1 MEKIFNKKTY
11 FIIVI
16 VQVLL
21 LVLLKNY
28 ITDLYYTGFQNK
40 GFNNKV
46 IDKVTSK
53 TYDKYTALM
62 KSEDYEKFDKA
73 YKYNK
78 KNDTYTLK
86 KKYDKDEIERITKEV
101 LPMHYLFYQGL
112 QNSSKEVLQVTEY
125 QNIYNVLLGLNDDQ
139 KNKILK
145 DARKELKTYSDKE
158 LSEYVIK
165 DTQIEYK
172 NLGYNINNIK
182 NKYII
187 NCFIKISS
195 LTTLLIILSVINII
209 TRKKTKS
216 NFRKLEILQ
225 DIVLLLITFIYL
237 FKVKLVLTIILL
249 VIYLL
254 LFGCIKLLDNLRRQ
268 INTYNI
274 ELSKLEDLI
283 DTNSQKEKNY
293 LIKWVFIPLILLFLN
308 IVIYNRY
315 TTYHIFT
322 GVVPYTFQLHLLYY
336 FILIINIFVYR
347 DLFFQAIEIAKENR
361 PTIKKEK
368 KVIERKEVHTQKE
381 EKKKKKKKKK
391 SKK

>member
-195 LTTLLIILSVINII
+195 LTTLLILLSVINII
-209 TRKKTKS
+209 TRKKTKT

-368 KVIERKEVHTQKE
+368 KIIERKEVHTHKE

>member
-1 MEKIFNKKTY
+1 MNKLFNKKTY

-16 VQVLL
+16 IQVIL
-21 LVLLKNY
+21 LVLLKNS
-28 ITDLYYTGFQNK
+28 ITGLYYTGFQNK

-46 IDKVTSK
+46 IDKVTSR
-53 TYDKYTALM
+53 TYDKYAALM

-78 KNDTYTLK
+78 KKDIYTLK
-86 KKYDKDEIERITKEV
+86 KKYDNEEIERITKEI

-125 QNIYNVLLGLNDDQ
+125 QNIYNVLAGLNDDQ

-145 DARKELKTYSDKE
+145 DARKELNTYSDKE
-158 LSEYVIK
+158 LYELIIK

-182 NKYII
+182 SKYIA
-187 NCFIKISS
+187 NCFIKISL
-195 LTTLLIILSVINII
+195 LTIILIVLSIINIF
-209 TRKKTKS
+209 TRKKT
-216 NFRKLEILQ
+216 NNNHRKLEIIQ

-237 FKVKLVLTIILL
+237 FKVKLILTIILL

-283 DTNSQKEKNY
+283 DTNKHKEKNY
-293 LIKWVFIPLILLFLN
+293 LIKWVFIPLILTFLN

-322 GVVPYTFQLHLLYY
+322 GVVPYTFQLNLLYY

-347 DLFFQAIEIAKENR
+347 DLFFQAIEIVKENR

-368 KVIERKEVHTQKE
+368 KIIERKESSSQKE

>member
-195 LTTLLIILSVINII
+195 LTTLLILLNVINII

>member
-182 NKYII
+182 NKYLL

-209 TRKKTKS
+209 TRKKTKT

-368 KVIERKEVHTQKE
+368 KVIERKEVHSQKE

>member
-195 LTTLLIILSVINII
+195 LTTLLILLSVINII
-209 TRKKTKS
+209 TRKKTKT

>member
-21 LVLLKNY
+21 LVLLKNS

-195 LTTLLIILSVINII
+195 LTTLLILLSVINII
-209 TRKKTKS
+209 IRKKTKT

-225 DIVLLLITFIYL
+225 DIVLLIITFIYL

-368 KVIERKEVHTQKE
+368 KVIERKEVHSQKE

>member
-125 QNIYNVLLGLNDDQ
+125 QNIYNVLLELNDNQ

-195 LTTLLIILSVINII
+195 LTTLLILLSVINII
-209 TRKKTKS
+209 IRKKTKT

-293 LIKWVFIPLILLFLN
+293 LIKWVIIPLILLFLN

-322 GVVPYTFQLHLLYY
+322 GVVPYTFQLQLLYY

>member
-21 LVLLKNY
+21 LVLLKNS

-125 QNIYNVLLGLNDDQ
+125 QNIYNVLLELNDNQ

-195 LTTLLIILSVINII
+195 LTTLLILLSVINII
-209 TRKKTKS
+209 IRKKTKT

-293 LIKWVFIPLILLFLN
+293 LIKWVIIPLILLFLN

-322 GVVPYTFQLHLLYY
+322 GVVPYTFQLQLLYY

-368 KVIERKEVHTQKE
+368 KVIERKEVHSQKE

>member
-1 MEKIFNKKTY
+1 MNKLFNKKTY

-16 VQVLL
+16 IQVIL
-21 LVLLKNY
+21 LVLLKNS

-46 IDKVTSK
+46 IDKVTSR
-53 TYDKYTALM
+53 TYDKYAALM

-78 KNDTYTLK
+78 KKDIYTLK
-86 KKYDKDEIERITKEV
+86 KKYDNEEIERITKEI

-125 QNIYNVLLGLNDDQ
+125 QNIYNVLAGLNDDQ

-145 DARKELKTYSDKE
+145 DARKELNTYSDKE
-158 LSEYVIK
+158 LYELIIK

-182 NKYII
+182 SKYIA
-187 NCFIKISS
+187 NCFIKISL
-195 LTTLLIILSVINII
+195 LTIILIVLSIINIF
-209 TRKKTKS
+209 TRKKT
-216 NFRKLEILQ
+216 NNNHRKLEIIQ

-237 FKVKLVLTIILL
+237 FKVKLILTIILL

-283 DTNSQKEKNY
+283 DTNKHKEKNY
-293 LIKWVFIPLILLFLN
+293 LIKWVFIPLILTFLN
-308 IVIYNRY
+308 IVLYNRY

-322 GVVPYTFQLHLLYY
+322 GVVPYTFQLNLLYY

-347 DLFFQAIEIAKENR
+347 DLFFQAIEIVKENR

-368 KVIERKEVHTQKE
+368 KIIERKESSSQKE

>member
-347 DLFFQAIEIAKENR
+347 GLFFQAIEIAKENR

>member
-21 LVLLKNY
+21 VVLLKNS

-40 GFNNKV
+40 GFDNKV

-187 NCFIKISS
+187 NCFIKITS
-195 LTTLLIILSVINII
+195 LTILLILLGVINII
-209 TRKKTKS
+209 IRKKTKN

-225 DIVLLLITFIYL
+225 DFILLLITFIYL
-237 FKVKLVLTIILL
+237 FKVKLILSIILL

-322 GVVPYTFQLHLLYY
+322 GVVPYPFQLHLLYY

-347 DLFFQAIEIAKENR
+347 GLFFQAIEIAKENR

-368 KVIERKEVHTQKE
+368 IDIERKEVPSQKE

>member
-195 LTTLLIILSVINII
+195 LTTLLILLSVINII
-209 TRKKTKS
+209 IRKKTKT

-283 DTNSQKEKNY
+283 DTKSQKEKNY

-368 KVIERKEVHTQKE
+368 KVIERKEVHSQKE

>member
-21 LVLLKNY
+21 LVLLNNY

-195 LTTLLIILSVINII
+195 LTTLLILLSVINII
-209 TRKKTKS
+209 TRKKTKT

-293 LIKWVFIPLILLFLN
+293 LIKWVIIPLILLFLN

>member
-1 MEKIFNKKTY
+1 MNKLFNKKTY

-16 VQVLL
+16 IQVIL
-21 LVLLKNY
+21 LVLLKNS

-46 IDKVTSK
+46 IDKVTSR
-53 TYDKYTALM
+53 TYDKYAALM

-78 KNDTYTLK
+78 KKDIYTLK
-86 KKYDKDEIERITKEV
+86 KKYDNEEIERITKEI

-125 QNIYNVLLGLNDDQ
+125 QNIYNVLAGLNDDQ

-145 DARKELKTYSDKE
+145 DARKELNTYSDKE
-158 LSEYVIK
+158 LYELIIK

-182 NKYII
+182 SKYIA
-187 NCFIKISS
+187 NCFIKISL
-195 LTTLLIILSVINII
+195 LTIILIVLSIINIF
-209 TRKKTKS
+209 TRKKT
-216 NFRKLEILQ
+216 NNNHRKLEIIQ

-237 FKVKLVLTIILL
+237 FKVKLILTIILL

-283 DTNSQKEKNY
+283 DTNKHKEKNY
-293 LIKWVFIPLILLFLN
+293 LIKWVFIPLILAFLN
-308 IVIYNRY
+308 IVLYNRY

-322 GVVPYTFQLHLLYY
+322 GVVPYTFQLNLLYY

-347 DLFFQAIEIAKENR
+347 DLFFQAIEIVKENR

-368 KVIERKEVHTQKE
+368 KIIERKESSSQKE
-381 EKKKKKKKKK
+381 EKKKKKKK

>member
-195 LTTLLIILSVINII
+195 LTTLLILLSVINII

>member
-1 MEKIFNKKTY
+1 MNKLFNKKTY

-16 VQVLL
+16 IQVIL
-21 LVLLKNY
+21 LVLLKNS

-46 IDKVTSK
+46 IDKVTSR
-53 TYDKYTALM
+53 TYDKYAALM

-78 KNDTYTLK
+78 KKDIYTLK
-86 KKYDKDEIERITKEV
+86 KKYDNEEIERITKEI

-125 QNIYNVLLGLNDDQ
+125 QNIYNVLAGLNDDQ

-145 DARKELKTYSDKE
+145 DARKELNTYSDKE
-158 LSEYVIK
+158 LYELIIK

-182 NKYII
+182 SKYIV
-187 NCFIKISS
+187 NCFIKISL
-195 LTTLLIILSVINII
+195 LTIILIVLSIINIF
-209 TRKKTKS
+209 TRKKT
-216 NFRKLEILQ
+216 NNNHRKLEIIQ

-237 FKVKLVLTIILL
+237 FKVKLILTIILL

-283 DTNSQKEKNY
+283 DTNKHKEKNY
-293 LIKWVFIPLILLFLN
+293 LIKWVFIPLILAFLN
-308 IVIYNRY
+308 IVLYNRY

-322 GVVPYTFQLHLLYY
+322 GVVPYTFQLNLLYY

-347 DLFFQAIEIAKENR
+347 DLFFQAIEIVKENR

-368 KVIERKEVHTQKE
+368 KIIERKESSSQKE